1 MIDKD
6 APLTATHA
14 ARHANS
20 PWRDRTA
27 GLRHRLD
34 VVAIFVVGLACILGL
49 EDRFRG
55 AAVDRIYFQQWN
67 SERLMQTVAIE
78 DLQAA
83 PLESLWYLHIQP
95 PLLDGLRAA
104 IAASFPEER
113 GPALV
118 QKVDRT
124 LYTLWGIAYALIG
137 ALVYRW
143 LSLLSHQAVGVF
155 GWLVLLL
162 HPAMIFYAT
171 LLDSTA
177 LSALASTWLL
187 FEVWRL
193 GTGTGRGGRLSAALI
208 LAFLTRSVFQWP
220 ALVVVLTALL
230 LARVPWR
237 HIAVVAAVAGTVVL
251 AFTTKQMVLF
261 DLPYT
266 SSFAGLNLCRSIGTC
281 DPLTEEEVRAARK
294 FLDHHPEGTA
304 ASVLSRTRKLV
315 GDNLNALSY
324 LEEYKRQLLAYR
336 KTMTHKTVGQL
347 FWEYTTNFRMFLQP
361 SSRFT
366 PHIIVDRL
374 PWREEY
380 DAVFSG
386 RTLLLLLVASVA
398 VWLAQHRRR
407 PDILRGAG
415 LAMVCGYIAAVSI
428 LFERGEN
435 QRFKFF
441 VEPAVLVLVLS
452 QAAAAGS
459 ALWRYRC
466 GRTPR

>member
-1 MIDKD
+1 M
-6 APLTATHA
+6 
-14 ARHANS
+14 
-20 PWRDRTA
+20 
-27 GLRHRLD
+27 
-34 VVAIFVVGLACILGL
+34 
-49 EDRFRG
+49 
-55 AAVDRIYFQQWN
+55 
-67 SERLMQTVAIE
+67 
-78 DLQAA
+78 
-83 PLESLWYLHIQP
+83 
-95 PLLDGLRAA
+95 
-104 IAASFPEER
+104 
-113 GPALV
+113 
-118 QKVDRT
+118 
-124 LYTLWGIAYALIG
+124 
-137 ALVYRW
+137 
-143 LSLLSHQAVGVF
+143 
-155 GWLVLLL
+155 
-162 HPAMIFYAT
+162 
-171 LLDSTA
+171 
-177 LSALASTWLL
+177 
-187 FEVWRL
+187 
-193 GTGTGRGGRLSAALI
+193 
-208 LAFLTRSVFQWP
+208 TRSVFQWP

-237 HIAVVAAVAGTVVL
+237 RIAVVAAVAGMVVL

-281 DPLTEEEVRAARK
+281 DPLTEEEVRAARE

-304 ASVLSRTRKLV
+304 ASVLSRTRTLA
-315 GDNLNALSY
+315 GDNLNALPY
-324 LEEYKRQLLAYR
+324 LDEHKRQLLAYR

-347 FWEYTTNFRMFLQP
+347 FGEYTTNFRLFLQP
-361 SSRFT
+361 SSRYT
-366 PHIIVDRL
+366 PHLIVDRL

-398 VWLAQHRRR
+398 VWLAQHRRW

-441 VEPAVLVLVLS
+441 VEPAVVVLVLS

-466 GRTPR
+466 GRTLR